1 MRPTIY
7 LSAFLCASSA
17 AASGIDAF
25 KRVDR
30 VLESRA
36 AAHHNAPDPSHE
48 QLQKRA
54 SRYLNN
60 VTESES
66 KQCDSEVHADS
77 APEYVV
83 DGTKIP
89 DVDVCSGRSTFALE
103 THN

>member
-1 MRPTIY
+1 MRFTIY
-7 LSAFLCASSA
+7 LSAFLYSSSAA

-36 AAHHNAPDPSHE
+36 AAHHNAPAPSHE

-60 VTESES
+60 VTESE
-66 KQCDSEVHADS
+66 Q
-77 APEYVV
+77 
-83 DGTKIP
+83 
-89 DVDVCSGRSTFALE
+89 E
-103 THN
+103 T